1 MCQVVY
7 RLSHCIIRIPIN
19 ITNVQ
24 RSEKKKIMFWIAVN
38 LRVFLFSTD
47 EADVD
52 TITSFM
58 QEAMI
63 VKGLKHPNIVEL
75 VGVVLQRMAPP
86 YIVTP
91 LTRNGDLGHFLKISR
106 ATSARMQVR
115 TKNQG
120 LPMPVLLTSLLCGL

>member
-1 MCQVVY
+1 
-7 RLSHCIIRIPIN
+7 
-19 ITNVQ
+19 
-24 RSEKKKIMFWIAVN
+24 MFWIAVN

-63 VKGLKHPNIVEL
+63 VKGLQHPNIVEL

>member
-1 MCQVVY
+1 MLRDQW
-7 RLSHCIIRIPIN
+7 RI
-19 ITNVQ
+19 
-24 RSEKKKIMFWIAVN
+24 FWGCCK
-38 LRVFLFSTD
+38 FKGFSPSTD

-58 QEAMI
+58 QEAMVI
-63 VKGLKHPNIVEL
+63 KGLKHPNIVQL
-75 VGVVLQRMAPP
+75 VGVVLQRAAPP

-115 TKNQG
+115 TGLQG
-120 LPMPVLLTSLLCGL
+120 SPTSALFSLSFLKGL